1 MRQQLF
7 KGERVSYFEKASE
20 GEKVVCTI
28 YGEGEIVMVCPDCK
42 YAMMVTF
49 EDGTDIPYTL
59 DGVPAIEGHD
69 EQTLFYPGD
78 ADRG

>member
-1 MRQQLF
+1 
-7 KGERVSYFEKASE
+7 VSYFEKASE

-59 DGVPAIEGHD
+59 DGVPAI
-69 EQTLFYPGD
+69 
-78 ADRG
+78 